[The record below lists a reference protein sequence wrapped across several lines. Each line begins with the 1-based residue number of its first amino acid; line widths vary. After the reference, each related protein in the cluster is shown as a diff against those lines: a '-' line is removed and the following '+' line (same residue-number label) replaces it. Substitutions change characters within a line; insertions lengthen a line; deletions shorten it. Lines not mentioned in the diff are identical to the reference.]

1 MLLLVAKPLRLLHG
15 EIKTPP
21 MSLAA
26 RREIGFHLRQL
37 QEGALLALPA
47 SRPMPEI
54 ESGCHELRV
63 RDEVHEW
70 RLIYSVEPDA
80 ILILEVFRKSTRQTP
95 KKAKETCRKRVREY
109 RRLVQE
115 GQ

>member
-1 MLLLVAKPLRLLHG
+1 VTKPVRLLHG

-21 MSLAA
+21 LSLGA
-26 RREIGFHLRQL
+26 RREIGFLLRKL
-37 QEGALLALPA
+37 QEGLSLSLPA

-63 RDEVHEW
+63 GDGANEW
-70 RLIYSVEPDA
+70 RLVYSVEPDA
-80 ILILEVFRKSTRQTP
+80 ILVLEVFRKSTRQTP
-95 KKAKETCRKRVREY
+95 PKVKETCRKRVREY

-115 GQ
+115 ER